1 MPQIIPMKELR
12 NTNAI
17 SELCNAKQEPVFVT
31 KNGYVDLVIMS
42 IKTYEKIFQSSHIDD
57 AIASAEAELAAGGE
71 LLDAKTAL
79 AELRKKYCI
88 LNEQK

>member
-31 KNGYVDLVIMS
+31 KNGYGDLVIMS
-42 IKTYEKIFQSSHIDD
+42 IKTYEKIIQSSHIDD
-57 AIASAEAELAAGGE
+57 AIASAEAELEAGGE

-79 AELRKKYCI
+79 AELRKKYF
-88 LNEQK
+88 E

>member
-17 SELCNAKQEPVFVT
+17 SELCNTKQEPVFVT
-31 KNGYVDLVIMS
+31 KNGYGDLVIMS
-42 IKTYEKIFQSSHIDD
+42 IKTYEKIIQSSHIDD
-57 AIASAEAELAAGGE
+57 AIASAEAELEAGGE

-79 AELRKKYCI
+79 AELRKKYF
-88 LNEQK
+88 E